1 MSLTVPI
8 AEGQGELSADSK
20 FKAAARLPMTQTEAE
35 QLESILGQFEE
46 SRASLIPILQE
57 VQSTYFYL
65 PEPALRRVSTRL
77 SVPLVDVYHV
87 ATFYNCF
94 SLEPVGKHVVQV
106 CLGTACHVRGGPK
119 VLDRILRDLKLPQP
133 GTTKDF
139 AFTVRTVRC
148 IGCCGLAPVVRVDNR
163 VHHHLT
169 QAKVSGMLKLYRP
182 AASATEQRVPDEAE
196 DAKAP
201 IRAGIE

>member
-1 MSLTVPI
+1 
-8 AEGQGELSADSK
+8 
-20 FKAAARLPMTQTEAE
+20 MTQTESD
-35 QLESILGQFEE
+35 QLEAILGQFEE

-65 PEPALRRVSTRL
+65 PEPALRRVCAKL
-77 SVPLVDVYHV
+77 SVPLVGVYHV

-94 SLEPVGKHVVQV
+94 SLEPVGKHLVQV

-119 VLDRILRDLKLPQP
+119 VLDRILRDLKLPHP
-133 GTTKDF
+133 GTTKDS

-148 IGCCGLAPVVRVDNR
+148 IGCCGLAPVVRVDSK

-182 AASATEQRVPDEAE
+182 AASTADPSVQDEAE

-201 IRAGIE
+201 IRAGTE